1 MNYDALAD
9 EETIKKTIAT
19 LAQRGVE
26 ALVVADSAEALAKI
40 QEFIPQGA
48 SVMNGGSKTLEE
60 IGYVD
65 YLKSGT
71 HNWDNLH
78 AKIFAEPDRA
88 KQSVLR
94 KQATMA
100 DFYLGSVH
108 AIAETGEFVIGSNT
122 GSQMPSIVFNSPNL
136 IFVAGTQKIVP
147 TLADALKR
155 LEEYVVPLEDRHI
168 MQKHNIHTMLSKT
181 VIFNRENPMMGR
193 KVRMILV
200 RQKLGF

>member
-1 MNYDALAD
+1 MNYDTLAD
-9 EETIKKTIAT
+9 EETIKKTIAA

-26 ALVVADSAEALAKI
+26 ALIVADGAEALAKI

-48 SVMNGGSKTLEE
+48 SVMNGASRTLEE

-65 YLKSGT
+65 YLKSGV
-71 HNWDNLH
+71 HGWDNLH
-78 AKIFAEPDRA
+78 AKIFAEADRA
-88 KQSVLR
+88 KQSALR

-108 AIAETGEFVIGSNT
+108 AIAETGEFIIGSNT
-122 GSQMPSIVFNSPNL
+122 GSQLSPIVFNSPNL
-136 IFVAGTQKIVP
+136 IFVSGTQKIVP

-155 LEEYVVPLEDRHI
+155 LEEYVVPLEDQNI
-168 MQKHNIHTMLSKT
+168 MQKYNIHTMLSKI
-181 VIFNRENPMMGR
+181 VIFNHENPMMGR

>member
-1 MNYDALAD
+1 MNYDTLAD
-9 EETIKKTIAT
+9 EETIKKTIAA
-19 LAQRGVE
+19 LAERGME
-26 ALVVADSAEALAKI
+26 ALVVADGAEALAKI
-40 QEFIPQGA
+40 KEFIPQGA
-48 SVMNGGSKTLEE
+48 SVTNGGSRTLEE

-65 YLKSGT
+65 YLKSDAHG
-71 HNWDNLH
+71 WDNLH

-108 AIAETGEFVIGSNT
+108 GIAETGEFVIGSNT

-136 IFVAGTQKIVP
+136 IFVAGAQKIVP
-147 TLADALKR
+147 SLGDAMKR
-155 LEEYVVPLEDRHI
+155 LEEYVLPLEDKNI
-168 MQKHNIHTMLSKT
+168 MQKHNMHTMLSKI